1 MLDLTLSVLFS
12 SLIFVI
18 FKLFNTY
25 KVETLYAIIT
35 NYVVACI
42 VGILFYQGEISVV
55 DIPQKPWFWY
65 TFSLG
70 LLFILVF
77 NLMATTAQRNGV
89 AVASVAT
96 KMSFVLPVLFGVYVY
111 QEQLSVMKVIG
122 IILALAAVYFAS
134 TKDKSASISKSS
146 LLLPILVFIG
156 SGLVDTSLKY
166 IQESYIEE
174 KEFAI
179 FSSTVFAS
187 AAITG
192 IVFLLLKA
200 IKKPLKVNY
209 LGASPRGIKKE
220 IQHSI
225 STQASEHLNLVYRV
239 NFRNIL
245 GGIVLGVPN
254 YFSIYFLLRALQN
267 DTLNSASIFTIN
279 NVAIVMFSTL
289 LGIVLFKEKISIK
302 NWGGIIL
309 AVISIILVAFF

>member
-1 MLDLTLSVLFS
+1 MLDLALSVLFS

-25 KVETLYAIIT
+25 KVETLYAIIA

-42 VGILFYQGEISVV
+42 VGLLYYQGEISVV
-55 DIPQKPWFWY
+55 DIPQKPWFWG

-77 NLMATTAQRNGV
+77 NLMAAASQRNGV

-111 QEQLSVMKVIG
+111 QEQLSAIKVLG
-122 IILALAAVYFAS
+122 MILALAAVYFAS
-134 TKDKSASISKSS
+134 AKDKSASISKSS

-156 SGLVDTSLKY
+156 SGLIDTSLKY
-166 IQESYIEE
+166 IQESYIDE

-187 AAITG
+187 AAIIG
-192 IVFLLLKA
+192 IVFILLQT
-200 IKKPLKVNY
+200 IKKPLK
-209 LGASPRGIKKE
+209 
-220 IQHSI
+220 
-225 STQASEHLNLVYRV
+225 V

-289 LGIVLFKEKISIK
+289 LGIVLFREKISVK

-309 AVISIILVAFF
+309 AVISILLVAFF